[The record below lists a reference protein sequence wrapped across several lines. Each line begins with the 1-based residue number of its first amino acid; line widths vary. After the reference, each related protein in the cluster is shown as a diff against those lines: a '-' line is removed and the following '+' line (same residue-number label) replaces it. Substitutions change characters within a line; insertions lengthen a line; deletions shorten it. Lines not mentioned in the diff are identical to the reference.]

1 MATSYK
7 VGINI
12 VARSNIENAIRQA
25 EQLRDALRGV
35 QNVASIIRLPRVTID
50 SRNIADVRE
59 FTNTLRN
66 LNNQINR
73 LNTSAQSLSNVRLN
87 LPADFAT
94 NTRRLRTSLN
104 ALQRSLAGIDAN
116 RFDALGRS
124 LTSFSRA
131 VSRLT
136 SIGSKTL
143 RFRIIV
149 DTNITDELNV
159 RLSTF
164 ASSMSTLS
172 KKANATMGGSAGGFM
187 SMFTSLANKI
197 KSLFNT
203 RAAKFKSTT
212 GNVPQTE
219 ESAPKG
225 TTKQS
230 KWLTK
235 KSSGN
240 EPPMTEIAEYATALY
255 GMLKKTFNITKSILT
270 LPLNLLGKFYSALGQ
285 LDKFVRQ
292 VAQGLYYVSGMFRLL
307 GYTLSMVGSL
317 MISTINKLT
326 KWLLSGTQIEY
337 TSRLASTMFLEVGK
351 ANDALALANES
362 FNIISKAASEAGIS
376 LQMAADALYTIGSAG
391 VDNLQVAQQYLNT
404 VSKVAYATGS
414 APNEVFKSLLN
425 VVNAFD
431 MPITDLGYVINS
443 ITIAAAKG
451 VFDMQDFVS
460 ILNQVSTFAELSNT
474 SLTEMLGTLVG
485 ISQTG
490 ISTGQ
495 LASSYSQFMMDLVK
509 KEPALAQ
516 AGITTRYWTG
526 KTMEMYSPVEI
537 IKQVKELYPTKQAQA
552 SLIQSLGLQKK
563 SLSFFERLINSMDKV
578 EQGID
583 TIKKAQSSNY
593 MDEVFKDMMDTVDY
607 SYNVLL
613 QQLDTLKVK
622 FLEIYKRD
630 LKQLLDN
637 LSMVVSKFIDWLSNG
652 QNAALLKQL
661 VVQIVKISLLITM
674 IGVILIGLSLVV
686 RTISGVIEMLRPN
699 ILFLAGIIIGILKG
713 IYGNNKAVLPAGE
726 GKTITVDLNDFSA
739 DKMLSAAGINQETL
753 FGQLASAYFNTVLGT
768 AEGLSFKVTSALFA
782 DETLKMILVDKEVP
796 ITLKIL
802 NLGTE
807 IVAQIAQGVADFLTE
822 LAKYVSQP
830 MDELQTN
837 EQKAFKNIIENIGS
851 IFKSTFQ
858 IIGSAIEIAISGVKW
873 IVKDNI
879 TINDIAAGALLI
891 SGIASA
897 KPMVAIASTILALTL
912 MSGQVKQGAG
922 FKFDADTLDI
932 ALATLTVALGL
943 NSKSTTVK
951 VTSAALALTLLSAT
965 VDKGEGLEKSIT
977 DQLITLFTSLGFGMM
992 IGGTGLMGLTLGL
1005 TLDIAVNTFKLG
1017 SALWDLFKMQKE
1029 AAEVSYKPIADKAFQ
1044 LTKKTISGSSVI
1056 PKGVDEYSKSLI
1068 SYSGYNLLKGTS
1080 IFDTL
1085 TKKMGGESKVY
1096 EFLTQTNRPTVDFQT
1111 WLTAIA
1117 GQAGIKQ
1124 LNQIPEKDYAILTSI
1139 YLIMKAGLGSDGKLV
1154 KSAEATNASFEKG
1167 INSILDFEKNVS
1179 SSIKEAIKSGIGIAT
1194 SQISTMLENFTT
1206 STINVTEKTV
1216 QTVLDDL
1223 VNNAKGV
1230 VKAYGGYVFASGG
1243 ATGSGTTYD
1252 VAGVVHKGE
1261 YVIPQWMVRKYP
1273 EVVGG
1278 IESMRLKGFA
1288 QGGYAD
1294 GGVVGFVKY
1303 LAKNG
1308 VDRTLDNYYK
1318 QFKNEQ
1324 FNKWKISENDYWGVQ
1339 STFKNFVSGSVDTL
1353 YGLTKTVVMAVPAV
1367 KQAQGIIE
1375 NEYARILTYG
1385 LASMYEAGDDEA
1397 KRSKIQSS
1405 LIDTLIATTLYNLFS
1420 SAFDF
1425 TDKEMEATIKS
1436 GAFGFFDIPALYY
1449 YTVKRDAGK
1458 TLTDWSKRRK
1468 NAEMSMLFGFAGGGY
1483 TGGGSTFDVAGVV
1496 HKGEYVIPQ
1505 WMVRKYPDTI
1515 KSLDSVRT
1523 RGFQAG
1529 GSTSTNIISTGA
1541 DALGEILG
1549 TLSNVIGSLGDLL
1562 GKLLESLVSAKGT
1575 IDDLV
1580 PSLKD
1585 LAKGIQD
1592 SFNKANS
1599 VSLTP
1604 GITEGKSEEAKA
1616 QPWDWN
1622 AILAQ
1627 ITGGNTSPLL
1637 EGIKKSV
1644 ELIQKDAGKLANKE
1658 AQGTGETVIGAI
1670 GAALNLDIIK
1680 SLPTELEKIS
1690 NLKSVEDLSN
1700 YLQNT
1705 NNNIAGLVRTSAG
1718 QLGTM
1723 IANAIGRLNITG
1735 MPDLGLTK
1743 VADTLIN
1750 SVDATIKGFQK
1761 TVDVNTRRAGYEAK
1775 NKEYLAALAEFEKY
1789 QKANPTD
1796 TTSEQYMTLKNTAF
1810 EKEGARN
1817 VSGAALASAEVLN
1830 SVLTTTMPI
1839 FDALVA
1845 SVAGAITP
1853 LMGMIGGMRQFQ
1865 QILQPAQVIAEA
1877 MFAILQPFITELLNP
1892 LVGIL
1897 QILGQTLGAVLIPL
1911 LQMLMP
1917 IINLIGAAFVFVYNS
1932 LLRPVITALYT
1943 AFGMLRNALLNLFNT
1958 VSAVVAKL
1966 TLGMINLGQIE
1977 VPNLT
1982 EEIQN
1987 LFPEINLESLAYAGA
2002 SASGSTGS
2010 TSGTGATSGTGVT
2023 SQAQNVSY
2031 TITNNFNISDSIIAD
2046 KEQLKQLLTDI
2057 MYELNLAGGG

>member
-1 MATSYK
+1 MATSYE

-12 VARSNIENAIRQA
+12 VARSNIKNAIRQA
-25 EQLRDALRGV
+25 EQLRDALRDV
-35 QNVASIIRLPRVTID
+35 QNVASRIRLPRVTID

-73 LNTSAQSLSNVRLN
+73 LNTSAQSLSKVRLK

-104 ALQRSLAGIDAN
+104 ALQRSLAGIDTN
-116 RFDALGRS
+116 RFDAISKS

-149 DTNITDELNV
+149 DTNITDEMNV

-203 RAAKFKSTT
+203 RAAKSKSTT

-230 KWLTK
+230 KWLAK

-240 EPPMTEIAEYATALY
+240 EPPMAEIAEYATALY

-376 LQMAADALYTIGSAG
+376 LQMAADALFTIGSAG
-391 VDNLQVAQQYLNT
+391 IDNMQVAQQYLNT

-593 MDEVFKDMMDTVDY
+593 MDEVFKDMTDTVNY

-613 QQLDTLKVK
+613 QQIDALKVK

-637 LSMVVSKFIDWLSNG
+637 LSMIISKFIDWLSNG

-830 MDELQTN
+830 MDKLETA
-837 EQKAFKNIIENIGS
+837 EQIAFKNIIENIGS
-851 IFKSTFQ
+851 IFRSSFQ

-879 TINDIAAGALLI
+879 TINDIAVGALI
-891 SGIASA
+891 VSGIVSA
-897 KPMVAIASTILALTL
+897 NPKVAIASTILALTL
-912 MSGQVKQGAG
+912 ISGQVKKGAG
-922 FKFDADTLDI
+922 FKFDTDSLDI
-932 ALATLTVALGL
+932 VLATLTVALGL
-943 NSKSTTVK
+943 NSKNTIVK
-951 VTSAALALTLLSAT
+951 VTSAALAITLTSAIIN
-965 VDKGEGLEKSIT
+965 KGEGLEKSIT
-977 DQLITLFTSLGFGMM
+977 DQLITLFTSLGFGVM
-992 IGGTGLMGLTLGL
+992 IGGTGLKGLTLGL
-1005 TLDIAVNTFKLG
+1005 TLYIVVNAFKLG
-1017 SALWDLFKMQKE
+1017 SALWDLFKMRKE
-1029 AAEVSYKPIADKAFQ
+1029 TAEVSYKPIADKAFK
-1044 LTKKTISGSSVI
+1044 LTEKTISGSSVI
-1056 PKGVDEYSKSLI
+1056 PKGADEYSKSLI

-1096 EFLTQTNRPTVDFQT
+1096 AFLTQTNRPTDDFKT

-1139 YLIMKAGLGSDGKLV
+1139 YLIMKAGLASDGKLV
-1154 KSAEATNASFEKG
+1154 KTAEATNASFEKG
-1167 INSILDFEKNVS
+1167 LNSILDFEKNVS
-1179 SSIKEAIKSGIGIAT
+1179 SSIKEAIKSGIGIAI
-1194 SQISTMLENFTT
+1194 SQISTMLEKFPT

-1216 QTVLDDL
+1216 QKVLDDL

-1278 IESMRLKGFA
+1278 IESMRLSGFA

-1425 TDKEMEATIKS
+1425 TDKEMEARIKS

-1541 DALGEILG
+1541 DALGEVLG
-1549 TLSNVIGSLGDLL
+1549 TLSNVIGSFGDLL

-1599 VSLTP
+1599 VPLTP
-1604 GITEGKSEEAKA
+1604 GISGEKSEEAKA

-1644 ELIQKDAGKLANKE
+1644 ELIQKDAEKLANKE
-1658 AQGTGETVIGAI
+1658 AKGTGETIIGAI

-1680 SLPTELEKIS
+1680 GLPAELEKIS

-1705 NNNIAGLVRTSAG
+1705 NNNIVGLVRTSAE

-1761 TVDVNTRRAGYEAK
+1761 TVDVNTRRADYEAK
-1775 NKEYLAALAEFEKY
+1775 NKEYLAAQAEFEKY

-1796 TTSEQYMTLKNTAF
+1796 TTSEQYMTLKNTAL

-1817 VSGAALASAEVLN
+1817 VSSAALALAEVLN
-1830 SVLTTTMPI
+1830 SVLTTAMPI

-1877 MFAILQPFITELLNP
+1877 MFAVLQPLIAELLNP

-1987 LFPEINLESLAYAGA
+1987 LFPEIDLGSLAYAGA
-2002 SASGSTGS
+2002 TAGGGT